1 MDAIIDDG
9 TGVVESRWYRPG
21 TMPPIGTTVTVMGDV
36 IEYDGRIWLQS
47 LGAGAM
53 EWTTSD
59 LPDVEQ
65 LAIADVAQDPAAYAG
80 GVIRLTGFIG
90 ESIAPDATFTSAYL
104 GTTPTTGTPNINCTS
119 SFVQPLVSG
128 SKPPQK

>member
-21 TMPPIGTTVTVMGDV
+21 NMPPIGTTVTVMGDV
-36 IEYDGRIWLQS
+36 IEYDGRVWIQS

-59 LPDVEQ
+59 LPEVEK
-65 LAIADVAQDPAAYAG
+65 LAIADVAQDPFAYEG
-80 GVIRLTGFIG
+80 EVIQLTGFIG
-90 ESIAPDATFTSAYL
+90 ESIARCDLHFSLL
-104 GTTPTTGTPNINCTS
+104 GR
-119 SFVQPLVSG
+119 
-128 SKPPQK
+128 PPQLRNSEHQMHSSSARPSASG